1 MFSYGAHLSI
11 DVHCSTKLKKII
23 LFYLTFLSL
32 PIKIIH
38 LFLSLSVSFFSLDS
52 NSQPSLF
59 LLYLFNI
66 ISPFFLRDRRWRKR
80 KGWRKGWRPGSA
92 KLATPFAN
100 PARHPFRRPSSPSPP
115 LSPTQLAIATPLADP
130 ARHPFRRPNSPSQT
144 PSPKPKERCTGR
156 AMRSKRKRK
165 LKHGERCT
173 VFWCLIYFFW
183 LWL

>member
-1 MFSYGAHLSI
+1 M
-11 DVHCSTKLKKII
+11 HCSTKLKKII

-38 LFLSLSVSFFSLDS
+38 LFLSLSVSFFSSDS

-92 KLATPFAN
+92 KLATPFAD

-115 LSPTQLAIATPLADP
+115 LSPTQLVTHFTDP
-130 ARHPFRRPNSPSQT
+130 TRHPKPQVPS
-144 PSPKPKERCTGR
+144 
-156 AMRSKRKRK
+156 RKRDVRV
-165 LKHGERCT
+165 ER
-173 VFWCLIYFFW
+173 
-183 LWL
+183 